1 MSDTRNGP
9 QGDASSNYL
18 LTASSLPTWRQR
30 AALRVLQAFGWNI
43 RFKPL
48 PGPHGI
54 AVVYPHTSNLDFF
67 IGLLSKWALGV
78 PFRWL
83 AKASLFRGPTGALMR
98 YWGGLPV
105 ERRSAPSGSTQR
117 LADQVNAADWM
128 WIAITPEGSRAHRPH
143 WKSGFYHLALA
154 ARVPLLLIALDYGKK
169 ELRFIEHLQ
178 LTGDQDADMAAL
190 AARYRDVTARFP
202 DQAAPI
208 LLAPSRAQDAP
219 ERRRA

>member
-9 QGDASSNYL
+9 RGDAASNYL
-18 LTASSLPTWRQR
+18 LAASSLPTWRQR
-30 AALRVLQAFGWNI
+30 AALRVLQAFGWRI

-83 AKASLFRGPTGALMR
+83 AKESLFRGPTGPLMR

-105 ERRSAPSGSTQR
+105 ERRSAPSGATQR
-117 LADQVNAADWM
+117 LADQVHAADWM

-143 WKSGFYHLALA
+143 WKSGFYHLAVA

-169 ELRFIEHLQ
+169 ELRFVEHLQ

-202 DQAAPI
+202 SQAAPI
-208 LLAPSRAQDAP
+208 LLAPPRAQDAP